1 MLKINLFVEEK
12 MQSKITEKLKISK
25 SQKNNSIKLL
35 VATIAL
41 YASLTASDEVAA
53 ILNDDALGAKAACIS
68 VKYTR
73 DNGESS
79 SEEMKPKKVFPVLV
93 TTTIAKVSEDSSSEG
108 KANITVDAVPEVN
121 SGGDAESLPPE
132 DKPQVEGAKPED
144 VVMLDDLIR
153 TLTGKIEQEEDDYVR
168 GTKPNER
175 TASCEEDLEEE
186 DDLDVN
192 ATTEIGNEQLAPT
205 AANVIFGWGVFVV
218 HSAGSAL
225 DYITPNFV
233 KSFYNK
239 GRAFCTSIGEIIR
252 FFRTK
257 K

>member
-12 MQSKITEKLKISK
+12 MQSKITEKFKISK

-41 YASLTASDEVAA
+41 YASLTASDEVDA
-53 ILNDDALGAKAACIS
+53 ILNDDALGAKAACKS

-73 DNGESS
+73 DNGDSS
-79 SEEMKPKKVFPVLV
+79 SEEMKPPKKVFPVLV
-93 TTTIAKVSEDSSSEG
+93 TTTIAK
-108 KANITVDAVPEVN
+108 
-121 SGGDAESLPPE
+121 
-132 DKPQVEGAKPED
+132 
-144 VVMLDDLIR
+144 
-153 TLTGKIEQEEDDYVR
+153 
-168 GTKPNER
+168 
-175 TASCEEDLEEE
+175 
-186 DDLDVN
+186 
-192 ATTEIGNEQLAPT
+192 TEIDNEQLAPT
-205 AANVIFGWGVFVV
+205 AANVIFGWGVFVA

-239 GRAFCTSIGEIIR
+239 GKAFCTSIGEIIG